1 MADDGAARKAG
12 PLQPWLPLPE
22 AQDLCRAGREPLFD
36 ALRAGDVG
44 ARVINP
50 DGTRP
55 RIKPVFWARAM
66 IDWENSRIG
75 KAMPGYGS
83 KPVEVSR
90 QDLLKHFGVAKAPKK
105 AGGRP
110 WKWNWEAFWCE
121 LAGIV
126 HEEGLPEV
134 QARLVER
141 MQQWFVDK
149 YDEHP
154 HESDIKKR
162 VTMLYRRLK
171 DG

>member
-1 MADDGAARKAG
+1 M
-12 PLQPWLPLPE
+12 
-22 AQDLCRAGREPLFD
+22 
-36 ALRAGDVG
+36 
-44 ARVINP
+44 
-50 DGTRP
+50 
-55 RIKPVFWARAM
+55 
-66 IDWENSRIG
+66 
-75 KAMPGYGS
+75 
-83 KPVEVSR
+83 
-90 QDLLKHFGVAKAPKK
+90 AKAPKK

-110 WKWNWEAFWCE
+110 RKWNWDAFWCE

-126 HEEGLPEV
+126 HEDGLPEV